1 MGETLTNINK
11 LRNPNYLGSWDFE
24 DENGN
29 LRDLIVTISKIE
41 QGEAWESKS
50 NSMKPVLTVHFAEG
64 LKPIILNATNTKTI
78 QDVTGS
84 IHIEPMIGKKIQ
96 LTVKK
101 VRMGRD
107 MVNGIRIVNKL
118 SSQLGTSQNITT
130 TAPKPVDEA
139 DCITRLEKANT
150 VALLAEIWTSLTVSE
165 KANVTVLA
173 KKEELKQKLSNPDAN
188 PS

>member
-1 MGETLTNINK
+1 MGKLTNINK

-29 LRDLIVTISKIE
+29 IRDLIVTISKIE
-41 QGEAWESKS
+41 QGEAWESKTS
-50 NSMKPVLTVHFAEG
+50 SMKPVLTVHFAEG

-84 IHIEPMIGKKIQ
+84 KHVEPMIGKKIQ

-107 MVNGIRIVNKL
+107 MVDGIRIVNKL
-118 SSQLGTSQNITT
+118 SSQLMMPQNSA
-130 TAPKPVDEA
+130 TAPKPVNIEL
-139 DCITRLEKANT
+139 CIKKLTTGYEEGQ
-150 VALLAEIWTSLTVSE
+150 LAEVWQSLSAEE
-165 KANVTVLA
+165 KQAPEVLA
-173 KKEELKQKLSNPDAN
+173 KKEELKSKINAGT
-188 PS
+188 

>member
-1 MGETLTNINK
+1 MTQTLTNINK

-29 LRDLIVTISKIE
+29 MKDLILTISKIE

-50 NSMKPVLTVHFAEG
+50 SSMKPVLTVHFVEKV
-64 LKPIILNATNTKTI
+64 KPIILNATNTKTI

-84 IHIEPMIGKKIQ
+84 IHIEPMIGQKIQ

-107 MVNGIRIVNKL
+107 MVNGIRIVNKKIG
-118 SSQLGTSQNITT
+118 QLQ
-130 TAPKPVDEA
+130 ALQEPKKVDEGV
-139 DCITRLEKANT
+139 CMSSLEKAT
-150 VALLAEIWTSLTVSE
+150 TIPDLVRIWDSLSKE
-165 KANVTVLA
+165 ERANPVVYA
-173 KKEELKQKLSNPDAN
+173 KKNELKQKLTNDSSGN
-188 PS
+188 